1 MLEFL
6 ENVLIT
12 VTQYGIIVLEF
23 VGVGIILVTAV
34 RCLICGIK
42 HNGIVPLMLGKGI
55 ALALEF
61 MLASEVLRT
70 VTGDDVRTLALVG
83 VTVLLRAAMTV
94 LIHWESRME
103 KKEEAEKEE
112 RDAVPSKL
120 HKAS

>member
-6 ENVLIT
+6 ENALLLIT
-12 VTQYGIIVLEF
+12 DYGILVLEF
-23 VGVGIILVTAV
+23 VGVAIILCTAI

-70 VTGDDVRTLALVG
+70 VNSADAKNLALVG
-83 VTVLLRAAMTV
+83 ATVVLRAAMTV
-94 LIHWESRME
+94 LIHWESRAE
-103 KKEEAEKEE
+103 KKEEEEKQS
-112 RDAVPSKL
+112 AVQPIRPSK
-120 HKAS
+120 AS